1 MTAVLLNGVMR
12 VAVSF
17 GGRKAS
23 MTKTQL
29 LYDLLLTLQRKEI
42 CLEIEGRMYRGDLV
56 YVGDPR
62 HARKSYVTIKDVLD
76 GNTRVSF
83 KDIRRVWYLNRILWN
98 DVTGKEIK
106 RTFFIP

>member
-1 MTAVLLNGVMR
+1 
-12 VAVSF
+12 
-17 GGRKAS
+17 

-62 HARKSYVTIKDVLD
+62 NSRKSFVTIKDVLD
-76 GNTRVSF
+76 GNTRVPF
-83 KDIRRVWYLNRILWN
+83 KDIRRVWYSNRILWN

-106 RTFFIP
+106 RTFFKP